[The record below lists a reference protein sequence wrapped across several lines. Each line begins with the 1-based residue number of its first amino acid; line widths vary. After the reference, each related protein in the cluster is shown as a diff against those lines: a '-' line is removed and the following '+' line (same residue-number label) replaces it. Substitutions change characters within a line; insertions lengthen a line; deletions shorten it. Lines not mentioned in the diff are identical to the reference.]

1 MYTHIL
7 TLNRHQSLNDW
18 LPVMKKNQ
26 AYTFGLDKQ
35 VHGVPIIVFSF
46 GHMSLV
52 CFYVITAELFDN
64 K

>member
-1 MYTHIL
+1 
-7 TLNRHQSLNDW
+7 
-18 LPVMKKNQ
+18 MKKNQ

-64 K
+64 KWKYKSITEIMAGSMYR